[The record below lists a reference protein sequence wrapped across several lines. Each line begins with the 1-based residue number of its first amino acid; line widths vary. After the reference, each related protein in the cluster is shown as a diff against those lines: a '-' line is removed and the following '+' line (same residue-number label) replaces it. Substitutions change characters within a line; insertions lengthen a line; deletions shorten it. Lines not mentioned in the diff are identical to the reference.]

1 MIETLLTIKQALSY
15 CDNIGYVYPT
25 DRESYYINSNVQ
37 VKLEVI
43 ECSDGYFYG
52 RVINDEIRSIR
63 KVESFYSPSLEA
75 LYHQIALN
83 NDSER
88 FEDFEDFEDFPISI
102 IDCEVIIK

>member
-1 MIETLLTIKQALSY
+1 MVETILKINEAMKY
-15 CDNIGYVYPT
+15 CDNVGYVYPT

-63 KVESFYSPSLEA
+63 QVESFYSPSLEA
-75 LYHQIALN
+75 LYHQIALKN
-83 NDSER
+83 NDDN
-88 FEDFEDFEDFPISI
+88 DFEPYE
-102 IDCEVIIK
+102 E